1 MGKFTRE
8 QIEQAFNEAKRLRL
22 WNAELLADF
31 DRAAEVCNGIGA
43 DWMPA
48 IMRDLADALS
58 PVMVLPSMIHDI
70 EYHIGGDDHDRLS
83 ADVTFHTNVLFCIDE
98 RYGWYNPLRYI
109 MRYRA
114 GRYYDYLRAFGG
126 LAFNRKGET
135 K

>member
-22 WNAELLADF
+22 WNADKLEDI
-31 DRAAEVCNGIGA
+31 DRAVEVCNGIGA
-43 DWMPA
+43 EWMPA

-70 EYHIGGDDHDRLS
+70 EYHIGGDDHDRLA
-83 ADVTFHTNVLFCIDE
+83 ADVTFYTNVLFCIE
-98 RYGWYNPLRYI
+98 EKYNWYNPLRYI
-109 MRYRA
+109 MYFRA
-114 GRYYDYLRAFGG
+114 RRYYEYLRTAGG
-126 LAFNRKGET
+126 QAFNKKEAA